1 MVVLVAWLSIIGPGV
16 VNLLPHPSLV
26 RVDWR
31 LAVVTESNV
40 IYDHSFLSL
49 LVSLLSS
56 RPPQGVARVV
66 QPSLR
71 PVFVYRSHGPMGS
84 KNRQVLLAT
93 APSAKVAMMLQQR
106 AAALRL
112 PQPQQRI

>member
-1 MVVLVAWLSIIGPGV
+1 MVVLVAWLSIIGPWV

-26 RVDWR
+26 CVDWR

-66 QPSLR
+66 QPS
-71 PVFVYRSHGPMGS
+71 
-84 KNRQVLLAT
+84 
-93 APSAKVAMMLQQR
+93 
-106 AAALRL
+106 AALCTGFMARWVLRIDRSFLQRL
-112 PQPQQRI
+112 RLLRYL